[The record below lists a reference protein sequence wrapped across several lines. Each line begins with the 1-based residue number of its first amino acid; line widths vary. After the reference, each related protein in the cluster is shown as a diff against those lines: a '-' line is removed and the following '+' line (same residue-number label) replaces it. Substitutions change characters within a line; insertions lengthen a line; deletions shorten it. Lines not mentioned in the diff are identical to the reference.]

1 MVDFFQLL
9 IFTFV
14 VIVFS
19 LTTLGGFWIYY
30 KLTHK
35 DELRDDCENAMALP
49 IGILILILFLGII
62 FGLYYGVLVLLHNF
76 GICLCN

>member
-19 LTTLGGFWIYY
+19 LTTLGGFWFYY
-30 KLTHK
+30 KITHK

-49 IGILILILFLGII
+49 IGILMLMLFLGIS
-62 FGLYYGVLVLLHNF
+62 FGLYHKVYITLHSC
-76 GICLCN
+76 GIL

>member
-1 MVDFFQLL
+1 MIDFFQLL
-9 IFTFV
+9 IFTFI

-19 LTTLGGFWIYY
+19 LTTLGGFWFYY
-30 KLTHK
+30 KLTRK
-35 DELRDDCENAMALP
+35 DELKDDCENAMALP
-49 IGILILILFLGII
+49 IGILMLMLFSGII